1 MDIGLSKFEAY
12 HETLEVL
19 GARDPHELMRCMEV
33 HFIRDCAEMA
43 ARASLFRR
51 ESRWGLYHYRLDFP
65 ERNDDEWMCNTI
77 VQKSANGTM
86 ELYKEDLEPYIFDVN
101 LDYERYEV
109 SVAR

>member
-51 ESRWGLYHYRLDFP
+51 
-65 ERNDDEWMCNTI
+65 
-77 VQKSANGTM
+77 
-86 ELYKEDLEPYIFDVN
+86 
-101 LDYERYEV
+101 
-109 SVAR
+109 